1 MQQPRK
7 RKGQVGVPRRF
18 SIGTLMILVTAFAV
32 LFSLLKVL
40 HAPPTVFAGISI
52 FFAWIA
58 ACQVLLF
65 KGKNPRLASIVGGLV
80 FGWGLSILAFLSLA
94 NIRIN
99 LGHRRSHIS
108 GTR

>member
-7 RKGQVGVPRRF
+7 RKEQVGVPRRF
-18 SIGTLMILVTAFAV
+18 GIGTLMILVTAFAV

-52 FFAWIA
+52 FVAVVA

-65 KGKNPRLASIVGGLV
+65 KGKKPTQGVICGRGRHVRRSP
-80 FGWGLSILAFLSLA
+80 
-94 NIRIN
+94 
-99 LGHRRSHIS
+99 HRRNS
-108 GTR
+108 GNPLE